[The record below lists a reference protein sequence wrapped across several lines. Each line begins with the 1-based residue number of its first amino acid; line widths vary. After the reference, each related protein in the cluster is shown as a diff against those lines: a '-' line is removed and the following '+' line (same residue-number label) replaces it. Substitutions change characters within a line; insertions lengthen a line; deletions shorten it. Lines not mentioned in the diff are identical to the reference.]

1 MTTADNLPFDPE
13 TAKHSPSLRLTDRQM
28 VLISKALAEPRRY
41 QILKD
46 VGAAGD
52 APMACSG
59 VVESQNVSAATI
71 SHHLKELEMA
81 GLIEIVREGKFAS
94 LVLRRD
100 VLNAYRKQLSEI

>member
-1 MTTADNLPFDPE
+1 MTDANALPLAPGLSRRSEPLDL
-13 TAKHSPSLRLTDRQM
+13 SDRQI

-46 VGAAGD
+46 LGAAS
-52 APMACSG
+52 APVACSCI
-59 VVESQNVSAATI
+59 VQSHQVSAATI

-94 LVLRRD
+94 LVLQRD
-100 VLNAYRKQLSEI
+100 VLEAYLAQLSQI